1 MNRHRHMRGPGAWI
15 ALALACLPAPA
26 LQAAPT
32 VIYRCTAADGAVTFQ
47 NDTPC
52 AAGQQQQRR
61 VIDIAAPIPAFTPP
75 PVVRDAAP
83 GVPLISELPAPAA
96 AQAAPEPADDAPRPP
111 PPALFACRMYD
122 NRSYWRDDG
131 TPPLRCRPLPTVGIG
146 GLPGM
151 AAGQACEM
159 HEDVC
164 TEVPEA
170 ERCLAWDN
178 RVREAEFRWRFG
190 EPGERELARL
200 DYERLFTLLQAS
212 HCAVPAG

>member
-1 MNRHRHMRGPGAWI
+1 MIRDCHVRGPGAGI
-15 ALALACLPAPA
+15 ALALACLLVAPA

-32 VIYRCTAADGAVTFQ
+32 VIYRCTGADGAVTFQ

-75 PVVRDAAP
+75 PVVPEAAP
-83 GVPLISELPAPAA
+83 GVPLISELPAPAETA
-96 AQAAPEPADDAPRPP
+96 LESPEDASRPP
-111 PPALFACRMYD
+111 PPTLFTCRMYD

-151 AAGQACEM
+151 GAGQACEM
-159 HEDVC
+159 HADVC
-164 TEVPEA
+164 TEVPET

-190 EPGERELARL
+190 EPGERESARL
-200 DYERLFTLLQAS
+200 DYERLFTLLQTS